1 MFSNAAS
8 SLSLI
13 TEAGVRGDGGVV
25 TQVHAR
31 VRAGDGGEVRGAR
44 GGHARPR
51 PGQRGPRQG
60 GRGQRLRP
68 LVREVGVR
76 QSLSSS
82 DPLLGVKL

>member
-1 MFSNAAS
+1 MFSNAAF
-8 SLSLI
+8 LSLI

-31 VRAGDGGEVRGAR
+31 VRAGDGGQVRGAR

-68 LVREVGVR
+68 LVREVGVG